1 MSEHNNR
8 SEPFCSFCGKD
19 QSVVKKLIAGPAV
32 YICDECIRLS
42 SDILQDQNVK
52 DSKKRYKEFTPKQIK
67 EKLD

>member
-32 YICDECIRLS
+32 YIC
-42 SDILQDQNVK
+42 
-52 DSKKRYKEFTPKQIK
+52 
-67 EKLD
+67 